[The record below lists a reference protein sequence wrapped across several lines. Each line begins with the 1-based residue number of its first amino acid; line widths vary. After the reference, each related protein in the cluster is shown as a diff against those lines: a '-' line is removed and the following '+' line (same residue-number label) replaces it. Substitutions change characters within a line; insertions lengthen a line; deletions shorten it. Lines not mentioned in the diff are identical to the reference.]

1 MFWIAVPVFFV
12 LVVLLNSFEI
22 VARGG
27 IIISHW
33 EAGIGRMGLLT
44 ESSDFGWGWRIY
56 RISNTTFICSS

>member
-1 MFWIAVPVFFV
+1 MFLDCDARFFV

-33 EAGIGRMGLLT
+33 EAGMGRVGALNRKLR
-44 ESSDFGWGWRIY
+44 FWLGKANI
-56 RISNTTFICSS
+56 